1 MVPLSVA
8 GKSVAV
14 SCEFLKWQGQFCGGG
29 TQGGGG
35 VCGSMK
41 EKDLASPG
49 GGKEG
54 GRTGK
59 AVGKGTGEFGRELP
73 ERWLLERG

>member
-1 MVPLSVA
+1 MVPVLVA

-14 SCEFLKWQGQFCGGG
+14 SCEFLKWQGRFCGGG
-29 TQGGGG
+29 TQGG
-35 VCGSMK
+35 VCGLMK
-41 EKDLASPG
+41 EKDLASAG

-54 GRTGK
+54 GRIGK